1 MDITITSADSGK
13 TIRELLRRDMGFS
26 SAMLKKLKF
35 SPGGITVNGG
45 FVTVRYVLRE
55 GDVLSLDMED
65 KEEDTCPY
73 MIPVELP
80 VSVLFEDEHIVAV
93 DKPWGMPSHPSF
105 GHREDPV
112 ANALAFRYQGTPYV
126 FRPVNRLDRD
136 TSGIML
142 VARSRLDAWKMYSA
156 MTGGRICKVY
166 AALLLGVPEK
176 EAGEHRTYM
185 CRMEGSIVMRRVCEQ
200 WEDGAKLA
208 VTRYKTVYAE
218 NGRALVLASPVTGR
232 THQLRVAFASM
243 GCPIAGDDMY
253 GGDMSLISR
262 QALHSCRTSFPHP
275 STGETV
281 TVTSP
286 IPNDIIDAIHK
297 AFPAADIDFD
307 KVIRD
312 TAEKWKNGSQSET

>member
-13 TIRELLRRDMGFS
+13 TIRSLLRGDMGFS

-35 SPGGITVNGG
+35 SPGGIAVNGG

-73 MIPVELP
+73 MIPVDLPLP
-80 VSVLFEDEHIVAV
+80 VLYEDLHIAAV
-93 DKPWGMPSHPSF
+93 DKPHGMPSHPSF
-105 GHREDPV
+105 GHREDTV
-112 ANALAFRYQGTPYV
+112 ANALAYRYSGSPYV

-156 MTGGRICKVY
+156 MTGGKIRKIYV
-166 AALLLGVPEK
+166 ALLLGVPDPP
-176 EAGEHRTYM
+176 AGEHRAYM
-185 CRMEGSIVMRRVCEQ
+185 RRMEDSIVMRRECAPE
-200 WEDGAKLA
+200 EDGAKLA

-218 NGRALVLASPVTGR
+218 SGRALALASPVTGR
-232 THQLRVAFASM
+232 THQLRVAFSSM

-253 GGDMSLISR
+253 GGDHAFISR

-275 STGETV
+275 ATGEIV
-281 TVTSP
+281 TVSSP
-286 IPNDIIDAIHK
+286 LPGDMRAAVDA
-297 AFPAADIDFD
+297 AFPRAGIDFD
-307 KVIRD
+307 ELIRLAA
-312 TAEKWKNGSQSET
+312 AEWDR